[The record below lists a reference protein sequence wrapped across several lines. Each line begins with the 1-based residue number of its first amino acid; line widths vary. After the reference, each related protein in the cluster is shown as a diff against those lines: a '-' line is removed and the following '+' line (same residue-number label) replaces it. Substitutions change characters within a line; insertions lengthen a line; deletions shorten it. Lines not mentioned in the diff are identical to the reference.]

1 VTREAEPGSAAGPPA
16 RREGRLSGWN
26 DARGFGFLKPVEGGP
41 DAFAHVREF
50 ASDDRLIEEGRLYS
64 YEEVR
69 RKSGRVRARD
79 IRPVRATVV
88 PHPWWKTFLRRA
100 PGVLVIPAFAGLVI
114 AIAMRVD
121 VSPVWWIVYG
131 LSSLACFIGYRLDKR
146 AAQRKEWRVSET
158 ILLLV
163 GLVGGWP
170 GAILAQEIF
179 HHKTKKPVFRKL
191 FWMSVGINMAAFV
204 QINVF
209 NAA

>member
-1 VTREAEPGSAAGPPA
+1 MTREAEPGSAEGQPA

-26 DARGFGFLKPVEGGP
+26 DARGYGFLKPLEGGP
-41 DAFAHVREF
+41 DAFAHIREF
-50 ASDDRLIEEGRLYS
+50 ASDDRHIEEGHLYT

-79 IRPVRATVV
+79 IRPIRAAVAAT
-88 PHPWWKTFLRRA
+88 PRWKMLLRRA

-114 AIAMRVD
+114 AIALRVP
-121 VSPVWWIVYG
+121 VSPIWWIVYG
-131 LSSLACFIGYRLDKR
+131 LASLACFIGYRLDKR

-158 ILLLV
+158 ILLLL

-170 GAILAQEIF
+170 GAIVAQEIF
-179 HHKTKKPVFRKL
+179 HHKTQKPAFRKL

-204 QINVF
+204 QINVLH
-209 NAA
+209 AA